1 MKTAMIKIVNRG
13 IRKKATRLLINLAN
27 KIGSIHFIDVS
38 DAKFAK
44 SASSKLPKIAQIKVC
59 NKELV
64 ALVDSQGKLIEGQKD
79 IVVNATIDDFCTAT
93 VTFVIGG
100 IHTDN

>member
-1 MKTAMIKIVNRG
+1 MKTVMIKILNRG

-27 KIGSIHFIDVS
+27 KLGSIHFIDVS

-44 SASSKLPKIAQIKVC
+44 SASSKLPKIAQIKTPC
-59 NKELV
+59 YEGV

-79 IVVNATIDDFCTAT
+79 IVVNAPLNDACTAT